1 MGLVPVYHEFRR
13 LPHIQRKQVKM
24 PRGYALGLQV
34 LREVILMVAAY
45 YAYSITKNL
54 VHPSPIAEAFR
65 NASSVV
71 TLERA
76 LGIFQE
82 NNLQRW
88 LLEEERGVVL
98 FFNWVYTLGFF
109 PVMAITAVVFFVKD
123 RDTYYKV
130 RSIMLVSFVLGV
142 IIFAIFP
149 LAPPRF
155 MGDLGFVDTIQA
167 LGPGQYTS
175 GSELIS
181 YNRYAAMPSMHFA
194 WAFLLSMAWASTPY
208 IWAKIAAVVYQTLMA
223 GAVVITGNHYFL
235 DVIVAVPV
243 IMAAYYI
250 YQLKLAPSRHM
261 PYKGTPSPR
270 T

>member
-1 MGLVPVYHEFRR
+1 
-13 LPHIQRKQVKM
+13 M
-24 PRGYALGLQV
+24 PRRYALGLQV
-34 LREVILMVAAY
+34 LREIVLVVAAY
-45 YAYSITKNL
+45 YAYTITKNII
-54 VHPSPIAEAFR
+54 HPSPSVEAFR
-65 NASSVV
+65 NAWSVV
-71 TLERA
+71 TLERT
-76 LGIFQE
+76 LGMFQE

-88 LLEEERGVVL
+88 LLEETRGVVL

-109 PVMAITAVVFFVKD
+109 PVMAITAGVFFVKD
-123 RDTYYKV
+123 RDVYYKY

-155 MGDLGFVDTIQA
+155 LGYMGFVDTIQM
-167 LGPGQYTS
+167 LGPGQYAS
-175 GSELIS
+175 GSEIIS

-194 WAFLLSMAWASTPY
+194 WAFLFSMAWASTPY
-208 IWAKIAAVVYQTLMA
+208 LWAKIAAVVYQTLMA

-250 YQLKLAPSRHM
+250 YQLMLAPSRPI
-261 PYKGTPSPR
+261 PYRVTPPPR
-270 T
+270 V